1 MNEGTKYA
9 NSIDSGIRGVLM
21 LRCVEGKWT
30 EIFAIILLHK
40 NVMAEKSQCSA
51 LHLRR
56 LTPHHCIILFW
67 GVSNIREPL
76 ILGMAPI
83 SLLKAKN
90 KYISTLA
97 K

>member
-1 MNEGTKYA
+1 MNEGTKHA

-51 LHLRR
+51 LQL
-56 LTPHHCIILFW
+56 
-67 GVSNIREPL
+67 
-76 ILGMAPI
+76 
-83 SLLKAKN
+83 
-90 KYISTLA
+90 
-97 K
+97 